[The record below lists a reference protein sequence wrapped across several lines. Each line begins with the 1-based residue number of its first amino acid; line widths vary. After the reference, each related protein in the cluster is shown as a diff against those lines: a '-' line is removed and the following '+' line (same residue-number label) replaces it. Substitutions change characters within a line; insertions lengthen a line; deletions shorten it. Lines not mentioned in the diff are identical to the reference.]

1 MATPL
6 DPAVLAAIRAGMGS
20 VRAPGSHDKVYKD
33 ECLYSFDT
41 PFSPDGLYVNLKT
54 WGGVGKD
61 FLGFDSG
68 KTGST
73 LYVHLKYTKVPV
85 AEEDEAGKEAKASA
99 EAEAAAA
106 GPTVLGIGVEGGFK
120 LDSQK
125 YEVVKEVALAVVVPS
140 NGAPEPTVQ
149 VVGFPN
155 EGVPEFVSRAVQAIV
170 EHQGV
175 ASQTDEAAWL
185 ADEDPR
191 PISKYAE
198 GLIQLEN
205 GVKISSDPSTWKCAD
220 SGQTQNLWLNLS
232 DGYIGSG
239 RAQVVNGE
247 TIGTGAALKHFEAT
261 HGMYPLAV
269 KLGTITPH
277 GADVYSYA
285 PDEDC
290 MVTDPKLAEHLRHF
304 GIDVMRLEKTDKSLA
319 ELEIEGQKW
328 AFSRI
333 TEAGAHLL
341 PLRGPGY
348 VGLKNLG
355 NSCYMNSVLQLLFTL
370 PEMQEQYLG
379 RFDELVKGERAA
391 AITDPAADI
400 LTQLCKL
407 AQGLCTAR
415 YAPPATEEE
424 REAAAKASDTGFT
437 PSVEPRMFKVLMG
450 KQHPEFSTGRQQDAA
465 EYLEHVLGKLVRAE
479 RLGGREGGEGFSTEG
494 LFKYLVEERLECLG
508 SGKVRYAQKGD
519 LFLRLMIPVEAAVNR
534 EEVEKFKERKQEKEE
549 EEKEKKKQ
557 KLTMTSS
564 TGEGGGE
571 GGNGGGISTSSS
583 SSPTTTKKEEE
594 EEEVLPIVPFPA
606 CLDTFARAEDL
617 EDYYST
623 ALGHKGPARKSVRFQ
638 TFPRY
643 LALQLKRYYV
653 DTQTWQGKK
662 LEALVDVPE
671 KLDLR
676 SLRAKGLQEGEELLP
691 EVAAAEKKEEGKAG
705 EGEGGKEGGVVPD
718 QMMAVQMESMGF
730 SANAIAR
737 ALLAVSNA
745 GVEQATAWL
754 FEHLDDANINDPLP
768 SSLPPSSSSS
778 SSASSKKGPDA
789 AEVSNLAAMLGFT
802 EEQAKAALT
811 ATDGNMERAADWL
824 FSHADDLA
832 GAVAEVLGG
841 GEGGEGGKEGG
852 VECSDGE
859 GVYKLVGFI
868 SHVGKN
874 LGSGHY
880 VAHIKKEGRWAIF
893 DDQKVA
899 ASEKPPRD
907 LGYLYVYRREDAM
920 DV

>member
-1 MATPL
+1 MTTPL
-6 DPAVLAAIRAGMGS
+6 DPTVLTAIRAGMGS

-61 FLGFDSG
+61 FLSFDSG
-68 KTGST
+68 KTGNT
-73 LYVHLKYTKVPV
+73 LYVHLKYTKLPV
-85 AEEDEAGKEAKASA
+85 AEESAAGNEAKA
-99 EAEAAAA
+99 EAEAASEC
-106 GPTVLGIGVEGGFK
+106 PTVLGIGVEGGFK

-125 YEVVKEVALAVVVPS
+125 YEVVKEAALAVVSSP
-140 NGAPEPTVQ
+140 NGDAEPRVQ
-149 VVGFPN
+149 RVVFPN
-155 EGVPEFVSRAVQAIV
+155 EELPEFLSRAVQVILD
-170 EHQGV
+170 HQGV
-175 ASQTDEAAWL
+175 TSQTDEAAWL

-198 GLIQLEN
+198 DLMQLEN

-285 PDEDC
+285 ADEDC

-304 GIDVMRLEKTDKSLA
+304 GIDVMGLEKTDKSLA
-319 ELEIEGQKW
+319 ELEIEGQRW

-348 VGLKNLG
+348 IGLRNLG
-355 NSCYMNSVLQLLFTL
+355 NSCYMNSVLQLLFAL
-370 PEMQEQYLG
+370 PEIQEQYVG
-379 RFDELVKGERAA
+379 RFEELVKGERAA
-391 AITDPAADI
+391 AVTDPAGDL
-400 LTQLCKL
+400 LTQMCKL

-415 YAPPATEEE
+415 YAPLATEEE
-424 REAAAKASDTGFT
+424 RKEAAENNDTNFT

-465 EYLEHVLGKLVRAE
+465 EYLEHVLEKLMRAE
-479 RLGGREGGEGFSTEG
+479 RMGGAGSKGENPFSTEG
-494 LFKYLVEERLECLG
+494 LFKYLVEERLECVE
-508 SGKVRYAQKGD
+508 SGKVRYAEKSD

-534 EEVEKFKERKQEKEE
+534 EEVRKFKERKQETEE
-549 EEKEKKKQ
+549 EKKEKKKQ
-557 KLTMTSS
+557 KLTGVSD
-564 TGEGGGE
+564 GGGE
-571 GGNGGGISTSSS
+571 GGIGESISM
-583 SSPTTTKKEEE
+583 TKDEKEEQ
-594 EEEVLPIVPFPA
+594 EVLPIVPFSA
-606 CLDTFARAEDL
+606 CLDTFSQAEDL
-617 EDYYST
+617 EDYYSS
-623 ALGHKGPARKSVRFQ
+623 ALGRKGPAQKRVRFR

-662 LEALVDVPE
+662 LEAVVDVPE
-671 KLDLR
+671 QLDLR
-676 SLRAKGLQEGEELLP
+676 SLRAKGLQEGEELMP
-691 EVAAAEKKEEGKAG
+691 EGAVEETKDGK
-705 EGEGGKEGGVVPD
+705 EGEGGEEAGGVTPD
-718 QMMAVQMESMGF
+718 QMMAAQMESMGF

-737 ALLAVSNA
+737 ALFAVSNA

-754 FEHLDDANINDPLP
+754 FEHLEDANINEPITL
-768 SSLPPSSSSS
+768 SSSSS
-778 SSASSKKGPDA
+778 SSSSTKGPAA
-789 AEVSNLAAMLGFT
+789 AEVGNLAAMLGFT
-802 EEQAKAALT
+802 DEQAKAALT

-832 GAVAEVLGG
+832 GAVAEVLGNVTGVG
-841 GEGGEGGKEGG
+841 GKDEGGEGG
-852 VECSDGE
+852 VEYSDGE
-859 GVYKLVGFI
+859 GVYRLVGFI

-880 VAHIKKEGRWAIF
+880 VAHIKKDGQWAIF

-899 ASEKPPRD
+899 ASEAPPMD

>member
-1 MATPL
+1 MTSAL
-6 DPAVLAAIRAGMGS
+6 DPTVLAAIRAGMGS

-85 AEEDEAGKEAKASA
+85 AEEDEAGKASKA
-99 EAEAAAA
+99 EATDAAAA
-106 GPTVLGIGVEGGFK
+106 GPTVLGIGVEGGFM

-125 YEVVKEVALAVVVPS
+125 YEVVKEVALAVVLPS
-140 NGAPEPTVQ
+140 NGDVEPTVQ
-149 VVGFPN
+149 MVGFPN
-155 EGVPEFVSRAVQAIV
+155 EGLPEFVSRAVQATV

-205 GVKISSDPSTWKCAD
+205 GVKISRDPSTWKCAD

-261 HGMYPLAV
+261 HGVYPLAV

-391 AITDPAADI
+391 AVIDPAADI
-400 LTQLCKL
+400 LTQMCKL

-424 REAAAKASDTGFT
+424 REAAAKANDTGFT

-479 RLGGREGGEGFSTEG
+479 RVGGREGGERFSTEG
-494 LFKYLVEERLECLG
+494 LFKYLIEERLECLG

-534 EEVEKFKERKQEKEE
+534 EEVQRFREKKQEKEE

-557 KLTMTSS
+557 KLTSS
-564 TGEGGGE
+564 TGEGGE
-571 GGNGGGISTSSS
+571 GG
-583 SSPTTTKKEEE
+583 
-594 EEEVLPIVPFPA
+594 
-606 CLDTFARAEDL
+606 
-617 EDYYST
+617 
-623 ALGHKGPARKSVRFQ
+623 
-638 TFPRY
+638 
-643 LALQLKRYYV
+643 
-653 DTQTWQGKK
+653 
-662 LEALVDVPE
+662 
-671 KLDLR
+671 
-676 SLRAKGLQEGEELLP
+676 
-691 EVAAAEKKEEGKAG
+691 
-705 EGEGGKEGGVVPD
+705 
-718 QMMAVQMESMGF
+718 
-730 SANAIAR
+730 
-737 ALLAVSNA
+737 
-745 GVEQATAWL
+745 
-754 FEHLDDANINDPLP
+754 
-768 SSLPPSSSSS
+768 
-778 SSASSKKGPDA
+778 
-789 AEVSNLAAMLGFT
+789 
-802 EEQAKAALT
+802 
-811 ATDGNMERAADWL
+811 
-824 FSHADDLA
+824 
-832 GAVAEVLGG
+832 
-841 GEGGEGGKEGG
+841 
-852 VECSDGE
+852 
-859 GVYKLVGFI
+859 
-868 SHVGKN
+868 
-874 LGSGHY
+874 
-880 VAHIKKEGRWAIF
+880 GR
-893 DDQKVA
+893 
-899 ASEKPPRD
+899 E
-907 LGYLYVYRREDAM
+907 
-920 DV
+920 

>member
-1 MATPL
+1 MTTPL
-6 DPAVLAAIRAGMGS
+6 DPTVLTPIRAGMGS

-68 KTGST
+68 KTGNT

-85 AEEDEAGKEAKASA
+85 AEENAAGNEAKA
-99 EAEAAAA
+99 EADAAAA
-106 GPTVLGIGVEGGFK
+106 CPTVLGIGVEGGFK

-125 YEVVKEVALAVVVPS
+125 HEVVKEAALAVVSSP
-140 NGAPEPTVQ
+140 NGDAEPTVQ
-149 VVGFPN
+149 MVVFPN
-155 EGVPEFVSRAVQAIV
+155 EGLPEFLSRAVQVILD
-170 EHQGV
+170 HQGV

-185 ADEDPR
+185 TDEDPR
-191 PISKYAE
+191 PISKYAD
-198 GLIQLEN
+198 GLVQLEN
-205 GVKISSDPSTWKCAD
+205 GVRISSDPSTWKCAD

-285 PDEDC
+285 ADEDC

-304 GIDVMRLEKTDKSLA
+304 GIDVMGLEKTDKSLA

-348 VGLKNLG
+348 VGLRNLG

-379 RFDELVKGERAA
+379 RFEELVKGERAA
-391 AITDPAADI
+391 AVTDPAGDI
-400 LTQLCKL
+400 LTQMCKL

-415 YAPPATEEE
+415 YAPLATEEE
-424 REAAAKASDTGFT
+424 RKKATETNDTTFT

-465 EYLEHVLGKLVRAE
+465 EYLEHVFGKLARAE
-479 RLGGREGGEGFSTEG
+479 RVGDTGSKGANAFSTEG
-494 LFKYLVEERLECLG
+494 LFKYLVEERLECVE
-508 SGKVRYAQKGD
+508 SGKVRYAEKSD

-534 EEVEKFKERKQEKEE
+534 EEVRKFKERKQQTDEEK
-549 EEKEKKKQ
+549 KEKKKQ
-557 KLTMTSS
+557 KLTGEAEGGVDGG
-564 TGEGGGE
+564 TGES
-571 GGNGGGISTSSS
+571 IST
-583 SSPTTTKKEEE
+583 TKEVKE
-594 EEEVLPIVPFPA
+594 EEEVLPIVPFSA
-606 CLDTFARAEDL
+606 CLDTFSQAEDL

-623 ALGHKGPARKSVRFQ
+623 ALGRKGPAQKRVRFQ

-662 LEALVDVPE
+662 LEAIVDVPE
-671 KLDLR
+671 QLDLR
-676 SLRAKGLQEGEELLP
+676 SLRAKGLQEGEEFMP
-691 EVAAAEKKEEGKAG
+691 EGVAEEKKEGT
-705 EGEGGKEGGVVPD
+705 EGEGGKDGGGVVPD
-718 QMMAVQMESMGF
+718 QIMAVQMESMGF

-754 FEHLDDANINDPLP
+754 FEHLDDANINDPIPP
-768 SSLPPSSSSS
+768 SPSPSSSSS
-778 SSASSKKGPDA
+778 TKGPA
-789 AEVSNLAAMLGFT
+789 EAEVSNLATMLGFT

-811 ATDGNMERAADWL
+811 ATGGNMERAADWL

-841 GEGGEGGKEGG
+841 AAGEEGKEEGREGG
-852 VECSDGE
+852 VDYSDGE
-859 GVYKLVGFI
+859 GVYRLVGFI

-899 ASEKPPRD
+899 ASEAPPRD